1 MNERRDTIYHI
12 IKELLYIGILPL
24 LFYMSAYYYLQSNFE
39 KMPNIMI
46 VVYICAILWIAFFCV
61 LILKKTKERK
71 MPHLRGVMVF
81 IDKYYLKIL
90 LFCILIIFNMQ
101 SIFTMPRWDGVL
113 YYSALIKQSTVFDF
127 TLRGLVDGFR
137 IVHPSHGYY
146 CFLAIGAY
154 LFKNQMVGILFMQ
167 MILYM
172 LTVFCYFGLLRILF
186 KSASEKLC
194 FWGTLFFA
202 LSPLI
207 YGIEPIISCDYGV
220 LCYLIIFLYVSLK
233 DYPLLELW
241 VAVLLILSK
250 QQGVL
255 YYVAFYGIV
264 FLVNSLRYYKANH
277 ELNIKEIFK
286 VLRRMIPGFVGIG
299 YYLLSSSSP
308 LEWMEGMRE
317 SQNKLSNIGENS
329 QTLLG
334 IGFNGT
340 YIIEK
345 LRQIFILNFAWIN
358 WFIIFI
364 GIGYLLY
371 MRKKYGRKINV
382 SAPIYGLIGIIVAFL
397 AFNFFVVTH
406 AFPRYLGVGVAL
418 ASIGTF
424 GMLNLCFKDIREK
437 WMRMVLYSLTGISL
451 ISSFVSVDPVS
462 FLVFNSFSVGKLAMY
477 QPLYNN
483 PNMYPSDLY
492 ADNTIYN
499 RQFAFYTLLEEKM
512 LKKIEYDGSIPL
524 LEVDMGKEA
533 GYGQGT
539 YDYVNM
545 MLEGMYGRATFYW
558 NKENGK
564 LTENA
569 DDIPMWVYY
578 FWSEQI
584 EANQVNWKG
593 ESLPE
598 TAYFILLPRQDNK
611 ILDTIKEKY
620 TIERKYDISAYAMSL
635 TVYKVQKR

>member
-1 MNERRDTIYHI
+1 MNDWGDKRYRI

-24 LFYMSAYYYLQSNFE
+24 LFYISAYYYLQSDIE
-39 KMPNIMI
+39 QIPNIMI
-46 VVYICAILWIAFFCV
+46 VAYIFAILWIVFFCV
-61 LILKKTKERK
+61 LISKKIKDWK
-71 MPHLRGVMVF
+71 MLHIRGVMAF

-101 SIFTMPRWDGVL
+101 SIFTMPRWDGML
-113 YYSALIKQSTVFDF
+113 YYSALIKQSAGFDF
-127 TLRGLVDGFR
+127 TLQGLVDGFR

-154 LFKNQMVGILFMQ
+154 LFQNQMVGILFMQ
-167 MILYM
+167 MVLYM
-172 LTVFCYFGLLRILF
+172 VTVFCYFGLLRILF

-202 LSPLI
+202 LNPLI

-220 LCYLIIFLYVSLK
+220 FCYLIIFLYVSLK
-233 DYPLLELW
+233 GYPLLELW

-264 FLVNSLRYYKANH
+264 FLVNSSRYYKSSH
-277 ELNIKEIFK
+277 SLDIKEIFK

-308 LEWMEGMRE
+308 FAWMESMSSG
-317 SQNKLSNIGENS
+317 QNNVSNIDENR
-329 QTLLG
+329 QTLQG
-334 IGFNGT
+334 IGINGA

-345 LRQIFILNFAWIN
+345 LKQIFILNFAWIN
-358 WFIIFI
+358 WLVIFI
-364 GIGYLLY
+364 GLACILY
-371 MRKKYGRKINV
+371 MWKRYDKKINV
-382 SAPIYGLIGIIVAFL
+382 SAATYGLIGITFVFL
-397 AFNFFVVTH
+397 SFNFFVVTY
-406 AFPRYLGVGVAL
+406 AQPRYLSVGVVIT
-418 ASIGTF
+418 SIGAF
-424 GMLNLCFKDIREK
+424 GILNLYFGRVKQK
-437 WMRMVLYSLTGISL
+437 LMRVILYSLTGISL
-451 ISSFVSVDPVS
+451 IASFVSVDPLS
-462 FLVFNSFSVGKLAMY
+462 FIAFKSFSVGMLSMY
-477 QPLYNN
+477 QPLYDN
-483 PNMYPSDLY
+483 PDMYPSDLY
-492 ADNTIYN
+492 ADNTVYN

-512 LKKIEYDGSIPL
+512 LREIQYDGSVPL
-524 LEVDMGKEA
+524 LQVDMGKEA

-539 YDYVNM
+539 YDYINM
-545 MLEGMYGRATFYW
+545 MLEGLYGRTTLYW
-558 NKENGK
+558 DKERGKMTENENG
-564 LTENA
+564 
-569 DDIPMWVYY
+569 IPMWVYY

-598 TAYFILLPRQDNK
+598 TAYFILLPRQDNE
-611 ILDTIKEKY
+611 ILDTVKKKY
-620 TIERKYDISAYAMSL
+620 TIERRYDISAYAMSL